1 MNVNNIEKICNICG
15 DTCVNETVLKCN
27 PNHVFCYQC
36 IYDWYIVLLKNNYS
50 HEYKKRMCP
59 ICKKDGGYLT
69 YNILYVFNNT
79 IHKKQVIICNTPLK
93 SNKNKLCNKTGTYD
107 GKCFLHKN
115 VNTVNSIGI
124 NTVNSTGINT
134 ANSTGINT
142 ANSTG
147 ISTVN
152 SSEIDI
158 ADPIFIPYKAYYMSN
173 LTANIDNSNTISNI
187 NGNIVANIDNSNT
200 ISNINGNII
209 ANISNHY
216 SNYYNPYAYYGNQYI
231 NLQKSSNNNYNG
243 NISYISNDKCYIY
256 PNTYISNS
264 YISNSYISN
273 IVDNK
278 IKYTSQMS
286 IILNELESN
295 NINNKIND
303 IINIVDKNSNYLL
316 NDEYLFIKEQCN
328 NILNILEK
336 EKKIRLF
343 IQ

>member
-1 MNVNNIEKICNICG
+1 MNVNNIIKICNICG
-15 DTCVNETVLKCN
+15 DTCENETVLKCN

-36 IYDWYIVLLKNNYS
+36 IYDWYIVLLKTNYS

-59 ICKKDGGYLT
+59 ICKKDGGYLA
-69 YNILYVFNNT
+69 YNTLYVFNNT

-93 SNKNKLCNKTGTYD
+93 SNKNKLCSKIGTYD

-115 VNTVNSIGI
+115 VN
-124 NTVNSTGINT
+124 STDSNF
-134 ANSTGINT
+134 
-142 ANSTG
+142 
-147 ISTVN
+147 V
-152 SSEIDI
+152 
-158 ADPIFIPYKAYYMSN
+158 PHKAYNMSN
-173 LTANIDNSNTISNI
+173 LTANIDNLTANIDNLTANIDNLNTISNINENSIANIDNLNTISNI
-187 NGNIVANIDNSNT
+187 NGNT
-200 ISNINGNII
+200 M

-243 NISYISNDKCYIY
+243 NISYISNDNCYIY
-256 PNTYISNS
+256 PNS
-264 YISNSYISN
+264 YIAN
-273 IVDNK
+273 IADNK
-278 IKYTSQMS
+278 INYTSQIS

-336 EKKIRLF
+336 EKKARLF